1 MACEPRKALQGLNH
15 SIPARRDWSPW
26 RSALGGGWAS
36 LFTRKGLRY
45 VLLQCLQGW
54 RTVLPFI
61 RRRPDERANA
71 RRNDSAPSGRV
82 ALLGLTRLLVRGK
95 TLALAGL
102 VVAWLLANGACL
114 PPARAAAPAGTVVTH
129 VIHVTHAAAPA
140 QPASGQGTGGL
151 LSIDPGMALFTLVIF
166 LVLLAVLGRYA
177 WTPLITGLK
186 RREDAIRENIE
197 AAAAAQAK
205 VEQTRRQLEEKIA
218 QVQQA
223 AALQLQQAK
232 ADAARAADA
241 IRQRA
246 EAETKALK
254 DQALRDI
261 QMAQQQAMREL
272 AVKAADLSVDIA
284 ERLLQRHLNDVDRE
298 KLLEESVSTGLLS
311 P

>member
-1 MACEPRKALQGLNH
+1 MTCEPRTALKGPHH
-15 SIPARRDWSPW
+15 SVPAGRDGSPW
-26 RSALGGGWAS
+26 LSALGRRWAS
-36 LFTRKGLRY
+36 RFTRKGLRH
-45 VLLQCLQGW
+45 VSLQRLRRW
-54 RTVLPFI
+54 RTALPFT
-61 RRRPDERANA
+61 RHRPNERADA
-71 RRNDSAPSGRV
+71 KLKASTPSGWV
-82 ALLGLTRLLVRGK
+82 TLPGLTRLLARG
-95 TLALAGL
+95 TTRALAGL
-102 VVAWLLANGACL
+102 MVAWLLNGAWL
-114 PPARAAAPAGTVVTH
+114 PATLAAAPAGPVVTH
-129 VIHVTHAAAPA
+129 VIHVTHAAAPV
-140 QPASGQGTGGL
+140 QPASRQGTGGL

-218 QVQQA
+218 QVQHA